1 MRVGGR
7 GVGGRSVGGGGRV
20 GGGVFVG
27 SSGINWAKSVKVG
40 RGRVGVRVDAGLPCV
55 TKTSETRQASNARN
69 KTSAIRMR
77 SADFF
82 PEVKGIALY
91 GF

>member
-40 RGRVGVRVDAGLPCV
+40 RGRVGFAYMLGYP
-55 TKTSETRQASNARN
+55 A
-69 KTSAIRMR
+69 
-77 SADFF
+77 
-82 PEVKGIALY
+82 
-91 GF
+91 